1 MTKETIE
8 VEVSNDT
15 VALEVAY
22 GIIGRAGQIHR
33 NPDDE
38 YEWLAEELKEVGNDL
53 RERYE

>member
-15 VALEVAY
+15 VAYEVAI
-22 GIIGRAGQIHR
+22 GIIGRAQKIHD

>member
-8 VEVSNDT
+8 VEVSNET
-15 VALEVAY
+15 VAYEVAI

-53 RERYE
+53 REKYE